1 MGILELAKQR
11 GFSSDRQAISPHV
24 VPRKL
29 RPNSQKFYDKDLELW
44 HEYEGEFGSSDPRDM
59 RVMKHFA
66 EFLALGT
73 TGKLDKENELPT
85 TDSVRNKMR
94 RFYSNWQRET
104 HQTIPTE
111 ITRSMAPYI
120 EGELAEK
127 LGLKN
132 INRAQGYLTTE
143 NFVKLHEK
151 LWFNDHHDYVHE
163 GYRVDNA
170 TLLNCH
176 CFTSARLSELCEAKY
191 KDVVFMV
198 GWKEGEPEL
207 KLKIQ
212 RRICKGKDKNQP
224 EHILYEKLSSDRG
237 PPPLY
242 AQPILFFLANFLSSG
257 AIKGDPALEDMLNYT
272 PPQNRRHWI
281 FEWKDEMLESPIFPE
296 WNADGPRPLAR
307 SPCNWSHQASRWAI
321 RAGFVDGCG
330 MHCPRRD
337 SLLKAND
344 SGASIEQVL
353 KYADQQNS
361 AVLRRNYLGSMNTI
375 DGAGCFLGMDLRQD
389 LTEDFRSA
397 SMRWIMDLPLG
408 LSAQAQAELEQQDDW
423 MKISQNIK
431 LLTLQIEHDGT
442 SGITREQLKARRKQC
457 YVKRRQLEA
466 TKLREIQKNQPL
478 EYSGE
483 RKPHE
488 QSDWR
493 HGHFARVM
501 DLLPE
506 RKRLSHTLFS
516 AVPLRSDEGLAAL
529 RDLIAL
535 RKNPCHIA
543 YQDALGSPS
552 GICPVPSCHKD
563 MESEPD
569 WLSHCQSHVNN
580 RELPFRCDPVLFRN
594 AIARAGYCPV
604 HLGKE
609 ECPAHQRLRQF
620 WDKSGWQRHVSTC
633 VLQYI
638 QAVKSP
644 DNLSCPH
651 PDCPVQTQSSEQ
663 LWAHLEDI
671 HSVSQEPTKKRKSS
685 QEDRQDSMPA
695 KKFRTQPQ
703 VGRSHTY
710 DEFWKDGISR
720 VSAGWISSGA
730 KAVPKVPTK
739 CSASLSSDIGRS
751 DCTWNEH
758 HGASLGSDTTRSSP
772 SASSANTVYS
782 SKADDMSLRSW
793 SCARSTNG
801 SWVDLEVEDQRPALS
816 ATLEGDDSPEFSPI
830 ALSDELNSTPQE
842 YSPLTSIPFSQYSD
856 SNAVN
861 LEDDISRRSLDFLQ
875 SSLVTGMKNRDV
887 PSLACHEAGYGGE
900 RPETERLQ
908 TVSSVSHN
916 VEAIDP
922 RLYTDQDSQE
932 QEKRPEINA
941 SSPTQSHP
949 EERHTSQPTALDA
962 DENVWEVDKL
972 LAKWKQGRQILY
984 LVRWKGFS
992 DGDNSWE
999 RRRDISTHLVND
1011 FDASFLDNGG
1021 NHEGIELL
1029 DQRLQRGHVEY
1040 LVKWKGRP
1048 SCENSWEKVSTISRL
1063 RVQEFQESHSIS
1075 E

>member
-176 CFTSARLSELCEAKY
+176 CFTSARLAELCEAKY

-257 AIKGDPALEDMLNYT
+257 AIKGDPALEDMLNYI

-296 WNADGPRPLAR
+296 WDADGPKPLAR

-442 SGITREQLKARRKQC
+442 SGITREQLKARRKQY
-457 YVKRRQLEA
+457 YVKRRRLEA

-478 EYSGE
+478 EYSSE

-543 YQDALGSPS
+543 YQDAL
-552 GICPVPSCHKD
+552 
-563 MESEPD
+563 
-569 WLSHCQSHVNN
+569 
-580 RELPFRCDPVLFRN
+580 VLFRN

-604 HLGKE
+604 HFGKE

-638 QAVKSP
+638 QAAKSP
-644 DNLSCPH
+644 DNLPCPH
-651 PDCPVQTQSSEQ
+651 PDCPVQAQSSKQ

-671 HSVSQEPTKKRKSS
+671 HSVSQGPTKKRKSS
-685 QEDRQDSMPA
+685 QGDHQDFMPA

-703 VGRSHTY
+703 VGGSRTY
-710 DEFWKDGISR
+710 DEFWKGGISC
-720 VSAGWISSGA
+720 VSVGWISSGA
-730 KAVPKVPTK
+730 KAIPGVPTE
-739 CSASLSSDIGRS
+739 CNASFSSDIGRS
-751 DCTWNEH
+751 DRIWDEH
-758 HGASLGSDTTRSSP
+758 DDASLGSDTTHSSP

-782 SKADDMSLRSW
+782 SQVDDMSLRSW
-793 SCARSTNG
+793 SCGQSTNR
-801 SWVDLEVEDQRPALS
+801 SWLNLEVEDQRLTLL
-816 ATLEGDDSPEFSPI
+816 ATLEGDDSPQFSPI
-830 ALSDELNSTPQE
+830 APSDELNPTPQE
-842 YSPLTSIPFSQYSD
+842 YSLFTSIPLSQHSD
-856 SNAVN
+856 SNSIN
-861 LEDDISRRSLDFLQ
+861 LEDEVSGRSPDFLQ
-875 SSLVTGMKNRDV
+875 SSSVIAMQDQDVASLV
-887 PSLACHEAGYGGE
+887 CHEAGYGGE

-908 TVSSVSHN
+908 IVSSVSHN
-916 VEAIDP
+916 VDAIDP

-932 QEKRPEINA
+932 QEKTSGINA

-949 EERHTSQPTALDA
+949 EELHTSQPAALDA

-992 DGDNSWE
+992 DDDNSWE

-1011 FDASFLDNGG
+1011 FDARFLDNGG

-1029 DQRLQRGHVEY
+1029 DQRLRRGHVEY

-1048 SCENSWEKVSTISRL
+1048 GCENSWEKASTISRF
-1063 RVQEFQESHSIS
+1063 RIQEFQESHGIS
-1075 E
+1075 G